1 MSLFFKIFTL
11 LAFLFI
17 NAFLFGQNSINTS
30 GAGLRWVSAGDL
42 DVTGNQITVE
52 AIFRKTTTA
61 NATNIV
67 SKHTDPATCNY
78 LLRPN
83 SFQMATNNGFYVCL
97 NTQPTVQN
105 TWYHAAATYDG
116 SIIKYYING
125 CLINSIPASGNL
137 VTNDFLTGIGM
148 QSQNP
153 IATTENFKGNIDEV
167 RIWNVARTEQE
178 IQLNMNFLL
187 LTTQPGLLAYY
198 KFNNHYLNSQGNATF
213 NGTPQGTP
221 TFDIESTLFLPLIII
236 AALPTD
242 ASCYGFSDG
251 SVTITA
257 AGTGALTYSIDGVTY
272 VSTSTFSNL
281 PAGSYTAYVKSP
293 QGCIVSQTFTINQP
307 PQVPTP
313 VINFPSPL
321 CETDSLFLSIDSLA
335 GASCTWTGPNN
346 FTTSLLDTVIPNASA
361 INSGNYNAFF
371 TLNGC
376 NSDTLIQPITVN
388 PIFDI
393 NIDTTICSNESYSLG
408 NQNLNTPG
416 SYTLA
421 LQTIAGCDSIIHLTL
436 QVNPAYSFVRDT
448 SLCAGESFTYQG
460 QTLNATGVYPFFL
473 QTTLGCDSTI
483 TYNLIVY
490 PIPAPPMLSSN
501 SPVECPGDIMNFQAD
516 TVTGGTFTWSGP
528 NNFTSS
534 ASSNSFSFDI
544 EDIGIYSSTVTVN
557 GCESPISSIDLSILK
572 IFTFDDFEFPNV
584 ITPNGDG
591 INDNLDLENYFETC
605 QEFTFFVFNRW
616 GNLVYQQSNTDI
628 PFGGLT
634 LDTATLVDGVYL
646 YKLSYEKGEKNGYI
660 HVIR

>member
-1 MSLFFKIFTL
+1 MKIRLPFFLVFFPLYLI
-11 LAFLFI
+11 
-17 NAFLFGQNSINTS
+17 GQNSLNTI
-30 GAGLRWVSAGDL
+30 GAGARYVDIGDL
-42 DVTGNQITVE
+42 DITGSQITVE
-52 AIFRKTTTA
+52 AIIRKSNTTVSNIISKHTGAADANYLFRPTLFGITTTA
-61 NATNIV
+61 GFFFCTNPI
-67 SKHTDPATCNY
+67 TLPINE
-78 LLRPN
+78 
-83 SFQMATNNGFYVCL
+83 
-97 NTQPTVQN
+97 
-105 TWYHAAATYDG
+105 WYHIAATYDG
-116 SIIKYYING
+116 SLIKYYVNG
-125 CLINSIPASGNL
+125 CKVNELPATGDLVQNNLITAIGARPANT
-137 VTNDFLTGIGM
+137 VPVEHFR
-148 QSQNP
+148 
-153 IATTENFKGNIDEV
+153 GNIDEV
-167 RIWNVARTEQE
+167 RIWNIVRTEVE
-178 IQLNMNFLL
+178 IQQNMNFLL
-187 LTTQPGLLAYY
+187 PTTQPGLQAYY
-198 KFNNHYLNSQGNATF
+198 KFNNNYLNSQGNAAF
-213 NGTPQGTP
+213 NGTPQGSP
-221 TFDIESTLFLPLIII
+221 AFDIESTLFLPLIII

-313 VINFPSPL
+313 VISFPSPL

-436 QVNPAYSFVRDT
+436 QVNPAYSFDRDT

-490 PIPAPPMLSSN
+490 PIPAPPVLSSN

>member
-1 MSLFFKIFTL
+1 MKILLPLF
-11 LAFLFI
+11 LAFFPLF
-17 NAFLFGQNSINTS
+17 LMGQNSLNTI
-30 GAGLRWVSAGDL
+30 GAGARYVDIGDL
-42 DVTGNQITVE
+42 DITGSQITVE
-52 AIFRKTTTA
+52 AIIRKSNTTVS
-61 NATNIV
+61 NII
-67 SKHTDPATCNY
+67 SKHTGAADANY
-78 LLRPN
+78 LFRPTL
-83 SFQMATNNGFYVCL
+83 FGITTTTGFYFCTNPVTL
-97 NTQPTVQN
+97 TVN
-105 TWYHAAATYDG
+105 EWYHIAATYDG
-116 SIIKYYING
+116 SLIKYYVNG
-125 CLINSIPASGNL
+125 CKVNELPATGDLVQNNLITAIGARPGNT
-137 VTNDFLTGIGM
+137 VPVEHFR
-148 QSQNP
+148 
-153 IATTENFKGNIDEV
+153 GNIDEV
-167 RIWNVARTEQE
+167 RIWNLVRTETE
-178 IQLNMNFLL
+178 IQQNMNFLL
-187 LTTQPGLLAYY
+187 PTTQPGLQAYY
-198 KFNNHYLNSQGNATF
+198 KFNNNYLNSQGNAAF
-213 NGTPQGTP
+213 NGTPQGSP
-221 TFDIESTLFLPLIII
+221 AFDVESTLFLPLILV

-257 AGTGALTYSIDGVTY
+257 AGTGALTYSIDGITY

-346 FTTSLLDTVIPNASA
+346 FTTSILDTVIPNASA

-490 PIPAPPMLSSN
+490 PIPAPPVLSSN

-557 GCESPISSIDLSILK
+557 GCESPVSSIDLSILK

-591 INDNLDLENYFETC
+591 INDNLDLENYFQTC
-605 QEFTFFVFNRW
+605 QEFTFYVFNRW

>member
-1 MSLFFKIFTL
+1 MKILLPFFLVFFPLFLI
-11 LAFLFI
+11 
-17 NAFLFGQNSINTS
+17 GQNSLNTI
-30 GAGLRWVSAGDL
+30 GAGARYVDIGDL
-42 DVTGNQITVE
+42 DIVGSQITVE
-52 AIFRKTTTA
+52 AIIRKSNTTVSNIISKHTGAADANYLFRPTLFGITTTA
-61 NATNIV
+61 GFFFCTNPI
-67 SKHTDPATCNY
+67 TLPINE
-78 LLRPN
+78 
-83 SFQMATNNGFYVCL
+83 
-97 NTQPTVQN
+97 
-105 TWYHAAATYDG
+105 WYHIAATYDG
-116 SIIKYYING
+116 SLIKYYVNG
-125 CLINSIPASGNL
+125 CKVNELPATGDLVQNNLITAIGARPANT
-137 VTNDFLTGIGM
+137 VPVEHFR
-148 QSQNP
+148 
-153 IATTENFKGNIDEV
+153 GNIDEV
-167 RIWNVARTEQE
+167 RIWSLVRTETE
-178 IQLNMNFLL
+178 IQQNMNFLL
-187 LTTQPGLLAYY
+187 PNTQPGLLAYY
-198 KFNNHYLNSQGNATF
+198 KFNNNYLNSQGNAAYD
-213 NGTPQGTP
+213 GIPQGTP
-221 TFDIESTLFLPLIII
+221 TFDVEATLFLPLILIV
-236 AALPTD
+236 ALPVD
-242 ASCYGFSDG
+242 ASCFGFSDG

-281 PAGSYTAYVKSP
+281 PAGTYTAYVKSP

-313 VINFPSPL
+313 MINFPSPL
-321 CETDSLFLSIDSLA
+321 CETDSLFLSVDSLA

-346 FTTSLLDTVIPNASA
+346 FTTSILDTIIPSASA
-361 INSGNYNAFF
+361 LNSGNYSAFF

-436 QVNPAYSFVRDT
+436 QVNPAYSFLRDT

-490 PIPAPPMLSSN
+490 PIPAPPVLSSN

-516 TVTGGTFTWSGP
+516 SVTGGTFAWSGA
-528 NNFTSS
+528 NNFISS
-534 ASSNSFSFDI
+534 SSSNSFSFGID
-544 EDIGIYSSTVTVN
+544 DIGTYSSTVTVN

-605 QEFTFFVFNRW
+605 QEFTFNVFNRW
-616 GNLVYQQSNTDI
+616 GNLVYQQSNTGV

-634 LDTATLVDGVYL
+634 LDAATLIDGVYL
-646 YKLSYEKGEKNGYI
+646 YKLSYEKGEKNGFI

>member
-1 MSLFFKIFTL
+1 MKILLPFFLVFFPLYLI
-11 LAFLFI
+11 
-17 NAFLFGQNSINTS
+17 GQNSLNTI
-30 GAGLRWVSAGDL
+30 GAGARYVDIGDL
-42 DVTGNQITVE
+42 DITGSQITVE
-52 AIFRKTTTA
+52 AIIRKSNTTVSNIISKHTGAADANYLFRPTLFGITTTA
-61 NATNIV
+61 GFFFCTNPI
-67 SKHTDPATCNY
+67 TLPINE
-78 LLRPN
+78 
-83 SFQMATNNGFYVCL
+83 
-97 NTQPTVQN
+97 
-105 TWYHAAATYDG
+105 WYHIAATYDG
-116 SIIKYYING
+116 SLIKYYVNG
-125 CLINSIPASGNL
+125 CKVNELPATGDLVQNNLITAIGARPANT
-137 VTNDFLTGIGM
+137 VPVEHFR
-148 QSQNP
+148 
-153 IATTENFKGNIDEV
+153 GNIDEV
-167 RIWNVARTEQE
+167 RIWNLVRTEVE
-178 IQLNMNFLL
+178 IQQNMNFLL
-187 LTTQPGLLAYY
+187 PTTQPGLQAYY
-198 KFNNHYLNSQGNATF
+198 KFNNNYLNSQGNAAF
-213 NGTPQGTP
+213 NGTPQGSP
-221 TFDIESTLFLPLIII
+221 AFDIESTLFLPLIII

-490 PIPAPPMLSSN
+490 PIPAPPILSSN

>member
-1 MSLFFKIFTL
+1 MKILLPFFLVLFPL
-11 LAFLFI
+11 FLI
-17 NAFLFGQNSINTS
+17 GQNSLNTI
-30 GAGLRWVSAGDL
+30 GAGARYVDIGDL
-42 DVTGNQITVE
+42 DITGSQITVE
-52 AIFRKTTTA
+52 AIIRKSNTTVSNIISKHSGAADANYLFRPTLFGITTTA
-61 NATNIV
+61 GFFFCTNPI
-67 SKHTDPATCNY
+67 TLPINE
-78 LLRPN
+78 
-83 SFQMATNNGFYVCL
+83 
-97 NTQPTVQN
+97 
-105 TWYHAAATYDG
+105 WYHIAATYDG
-116 SIIKYYING
+116 SLIKYYVNG
-125 CLINSIPASGNL
+125 CKVNELPATGDLVQNNLITAIGARPANT
-137 VTNDFLTGIGM
+137 VPVEHFR
-148 QSQNP
+148 
-153 IATTENFKGNIDEV
+153 GNIDEV
-167 RIWNVARTEQE
+167 RIWNIVRTEVE
-178 IQLNMNFLL
+178 IQQNMNFLL
-187 LTTQPGLLAYY
+187 PTTQPGLQAYY
-198 KFNNHYLNSQGNATF
+198 KFNNNYLNSQGNAAF
-213 NGTPQGTP
+213 NGTPQGSP
-221 TFDIESTLFLPLIII
+221 AFDIESTLFLPLIII

-272 VSTSTFSNL
+272 VSTNTFSNL

-361 INSGNYNAFF
+361 LNSGNYNAFF

-490 PIPAPPMLSSN
+490 PIPAPPILSSN

-528 NNFTSS
+528 TNFTSS

-605 QEFTFFVFNRW
+605 QEFTFYMFNRW

>member
-1 MSLFFKIFTL
+1 MKILLPFFLVFFPLFLI
-11 LAFLFI
+11 
-17 NAFLFGQNSINTS
+17 GQNSLNTI
-30 GAGLRWVSAGDL
+30 GAGARYVDIGDL
-42 DVTGNQITVE
+42 DITGSQITVE
-52 AIFRKTTTA
+52 AIIRKSNTTVSNIISKHTGAADANYLFRPTLFGITTTA
-61 NATNIV
+61 GFFFCTNPI
-67 SKHTDPATCNY
+67 TLPINE
-78 LLRPN
+78 
-83 SFQMATNNGFYVCL
+83 
-97 NTQPTVQN
+97 
-105 TWYHAAATYDG
+105 WYHIAATYDG
-116 SIIKYYING
+116 SLIKYYVNG
-125 CLINSIPASGNL
+125 CKVNELPATGDLVQNNLITAIGARPANT
-137 VTNDFLTGIGM
+137 VPVEHFR
-148 QSQNP
+148 
-153 IATTENFKGNIDEV
+153 GNIDEV
-167 RIWNVARTEQE
+167 RIWNIVRTEVE
-178 IQLNMNFLL
+178 IQQNMNFLL
-187 LTTQPGLLAYY
+187 PTTQPGLQAYY
-198 KFNNHYLNSQGNATF
+198 KFNNNYLNSQGNAAF
-213 NGTPQGTP
+213 NGTPQGRP
-221 TFDIESTLFLPLIII
+221 AFDIESTLFLPLIII

>member
-1 MSLFFKIFTL
+1 MKILLPFFLVLFPL
-11 LAFLFI
+11 FLI
-17 NAFLFGQNSINTS
+17 GQNSLNTI
-30 GAGLRWVSAGDL
+30 GAGARYVDIGDL
-42 DVTGNQITVE
+42 DITGSQITVE
-52 AIFRKTTTA
+52 AIIRKSNTTVSNIISKHSGAADANYLFRPTLFGITTTA
-61 NATNIV
+61 GFFFCTNPI
-67 SKHTDPATCNY
+67 TLPINE
-78 LLRPN
+78 
-83 SFQMATNNGFYVCL
+83 
-97 NTQPTVQN
+97 
-105 TWYHAAATYDG
+105 WYHIAATYDG
-116 SIIKYYING
+116 SLIKYYVNG
-125 CLINSIPASGNL
+125 CKVNELPATGDLVQNNLITAIGARPANT
-137 VTNDFLTGIGM
+137 VPVEHFR
-148 QSQNP
+148 
-153 IATTENFKGNIDEV
+153 GNIDEV
-167 RIWNVARTEQE
+167 RIWNIVRTEVE
-178 IQLNMNFLL
+178 IQQNMNFLL
-187 LTTQPGLLAYY
+187 PTTQPGLQAYY
-198 KFNNHYLNSQGNATF
+198 KFNNNYLNSQGNAAF
-213 NGTPQGTP
+213 NGTPQGSP
-221 TFDIESTLFLPLIII
+221 AFDIESTLFLPLIII

-272 VSTSTFSNL
+272 VSTNTFSNL
-281 PAGSYTAYVKSP
+281 PAGSYTVYVKSP

-361 INSGNYNAFF
+361 LNSGNYNAFF

-490 PIPAPPMLSSN
+490 PIPAPPILSSN

-528 NNFTSS
+528 TNFTSS

-605 QEFTFFVFNRW
+605 QEFTFYMFNRW

>member
-1 MSLFFKIFTL
+1 
-11 LAFLFI
+11 
-17 NAFLFGQNSINTS
+17 
-30 GAGLRWVSAGDL
+30 
-42 DVTGNQITVE
+42 
-52 AIFRKTTTA
+52 
-61 NATNIV
+61 
-67 SKHTDPATCNY
+67 
-78 LLRPN
+78 
-83 SFQMATNNGFYVCL
+83 
-97 NTQPTVQN
+97 
-105 TWYHAAATYDG
+105 
-116 SIIKYYING
+116 
-125 CLINSIPASGNL
+125 
-137 VTNDFLTGIGM
+137 
-148 QSQNP
+148 
-153 IATTENFKGNIDEV
+153 
-167 RIWNVARTEQE
+167 
-178 IQLNMNFLL
+178 
-187 LTTQPGLLAYY
+187 
-198 KFNNHYLNSQGNATF
+198 
-213 NGTPQGTP
+213 
-221 TFDIESTLFLPLIII
+221 
-236 AALPTD
+236 
-242 ASCYGFSDG
+242 
-251 SVTITA
+251 
-257 AGTGALTYSIDGVTY
+257 
-272 VSTSTFSNL
+272 
-281 PAGSYTAYVKSP
+281 
-293 QGCIVSQTFTINQP
+293 
-307 PQVPTP
+307 

-346 FTTSLLDTVIPNASA
+346 FTTSILDTVIPNASA

-490 PIPAPPMLSSN
+490 PIPAPPVLSSN

-557 GCESPISSIDLSILK
+557 GCESPVSSIDLSILK

-591 INDNLDLENYFETC
+591 INDNLDLENYFQTC
-605 QEFTFFVFNRW
+605 QEFTFYVFNRW

>member
-1 MSLFFKIFTL
+1 M
-11 LAFLFI
+11 
-17 NAFLFGQNSINTS
+17 
-30 GAGLRWVSAGDL
+30 
-42 DVTGNQITVE
+42 E
-52 AIFRKTTTA
+52 AIIRKSNSTVS
-61 NATNIV
+61 NII
-67 SKHTDPATCNY
+67 SKHTGLADANY
-78 LLRPN
+78 LFRPTL
-83 SFQMATNNGFYVCL
+83 FGITTTTGFYFCSNPIVL
-97 NTQPTVQN
+97 PINE
-105 TWYHAAATYDG
+105 WSHIAATYDG
-116 SIIKYYING
+116 SLIKFYVNG
-125 CLINSIPASGNL
+125 CKVNELPVTGDLVQNNLIAAIGARPGNAAP
-137 VTNDFLTGIGM
+137 VEHFR
-148 QSQNP
+148 
-153 IATTENFKGNIDEV
+153 GNIDEV
-167 RIWNVARTEQE
+167 RIWNLVRTETE
-178 IQLNMNFLL
+178 IQQNMNFLL
-187 LTTQPGLLAYY
+187 PSTQPGLQAYY
-198 KFNNHYLNSQGNATF
+198 KFNNNYLNSQGNATF

-221 TFDIESTLFLPLIII
+221 TFDVESSIFIPLILI
-236 AALPTD
+236 AATPLD
-242 ASCYGFSDG
+242 ATCFAYSDG

-346 FTTSLLDTVIPNASA
+346 FTTSILDTIIPNASA
-361 INSGNYNAFF
+361 INSGNYSAFF

-408 NQNLNTPG
+408 NQNLNLPG

-448 SLCAGESFTYQG
+448 SLCEGESFSFQG
-460 QTLNATGVYPFFL
+460 ETMNSTGTYPFFL

-490 PIPAPPMLSSN
+490 PIPAPPVLSSN

-528 NNFTSS
+528 TNFTSS

-605 QEFTFFVFNRW
+605 QEFAFYVFNRW
-616 GNLVYQQSNTDI
+616 GNLVYQQSNTGV
-628 PFGGLT
+628 PFGGLA

-646 YKLSYEKGEKNGYI
+646 YKLSYEKGEKNGFI

>member
-1 MSLFFKIFTL
+1 MKILLPFFLVFFPLFLI
-11 LAFLFI
+11 
-17 NAFLFGQNSINTS
+17 GQNSLNTI
-30 GAGLRWVSAGDL
+30 GAGARYVDIGDL
-42 DVTGNQITVE
+42 DITGSQITVE
-52 AIFRKTTTA
+52 AIIRKSNTTVSNIISKHTGAADANYLFRPTLFGITTTA
-61 NATNIV
+61 GFFFCTNPITLPINEW
-67 SKHTDPATCNY
+67 SHI
-78 LLRPN
+78 
-83 SFQMATNNGFYVCL
+83 
-97 NTQPTVQN
+97 
-105 TWYHAAATYDG
+105 AATYDG
-116 SIIKYYING
+116 SLIKYYVNG
-125 CLINSIPASGNL
+125 CKVNELPATGDLVQNNLITAIGARPANT
-137 VTNDFLTGIGM
+137 VPVEHFR
-148 QSQNP
+148 
-153 IATTENFKGNIDEV
+153 GNIDEV
-167 RIWNVARTEQE
+167 RIWNIVRTEVE
-178 IQLNMNFLL
+178 IQQNMNFLL
-187 LTTQPGLLAYY
+187 PTTQPGLQAYY
-198 KFNNHYLNSQGNATF
+198 KFNNNYLNSQGNAAF
-213 NGTPQGTP
+213 NGTPQGSP
-221 TFDIESTLFLPLIII
+221 AFDIESTLFLPLIII

-490 PIPAPPMLSSN
+490 PIPAPPILSSN

>member
-1 MSLFFKIFTL
+1 MKILLPFFLVFFPLYLI
-11 LAFLFI
+11 
-17 NAFLFGQNSINTS
+17 GQNSLNTI
-30 GAGLRWVSAGDL
+30 GAGARYVDIGDL
-42 DVTGNQITVE
+42 DITGSQITVE
-52 AIFRKTTTA
+52 AIIRKSNTTVSNIISKHTGAADANYLFRPTLFGITTTA
-61 NATNIV
+61 GFFFCTNPI
-67 SKHTDPATCNY
+67 TLPINE
-78 LLRPN
+78 
-83 SFQMATNNGFYVCL
+83 
-97 NTQPTVQN
+97 
-105 TWYHAAATYDG
+105 WYHIAATYDG
-116 SIIKYYING
+116 SLIKYYVNG
-125 CLINSIPASGNL
+125 CKVNELPATGDLVQNNLITAIGARPANT
-137 VTNDFLTGIGM
+137 VPVEHFR
-148 QSQNP
+148 
-153 IATTENFKGNIDEV
+153 GNIDEV
-167 RIWNVARTEQE
+167 RIWNLVRTEVE
-178 IQLNMNFLL
+178 IQQNMNFLL
-187 LTTQPGLLAYY
+187 PTTQPGLQAYY
-198 KFNNHYLNSQGNATF
+198 KFNNNYLNSQGNAAF
-213 NGTPQGTP
+213 NGTPQGSP
-221 TFDIESTLFLPLIII
+221 AFDIESTLFLPLIII

-490 PIPAPPMLSSN
+490 PIPAPPILSSN
-501 SPVECPGDIMNFQAD
+501 SSVECPGDIMNFQAD

>member
-1 MSLFFKIFTL
+1 MKILLPFFLVFFPLFLI
-11 LAFLFI
+11 
-17 NAFLFGQNSINTS
+17 GQNSLNTI
-30 GAGLRWVSAGDL
+30 GAGARYVDIGDL
-42 DVTGNQITVE
+42 DITGSQITVE
-52 AIFRKTTTA
+52 AIIRKSNTTVSNIISKHTGAADANYLFRPTLFGITTTA
-61 NATNIV
+61 GFFFCTNPI
-67 SKHTDPATCNY
+67 TLPINE
-78 LLRPN
+78 
-83 SFQMATNNGFYVCL
+83 
-97 NTQPTVQN
+97 
-105 TWYHAAATYDG
+105 WYHIAATYDG
-116 SIIKYYING
+116 SLIKYYVNG
-125 CLINSIPASGNL
+125 CKVNELPATGDLVQNNLITAIGARPANT
-137 VTNDFLTGIGM
+137 VPVEHFR
-148 QSQNP
+148 
-153 IATTENFKGNIDEV
+153 GNIDEV
-167 RIWNVARTEQE
+167 RIWNLVRTEVE
-178 IQLNMNFLL
+178 IQQNMNFLL
-187 LTTQPGLLAYY
+187 PTTQPGLQAYY
-198 KFNNHYLNSQGNATF
+198 KFNNNYLNSQGNAAF
-213 NGTPQGTP
+213 NGTPQGSP
-221 TFDIESTLFLPLIII
+221 AFDIESTLFLPLIII

-490 PIPAPPMLSSN
+490 PIPAPPILSSN

-646 YKLSYEKGEKNGYI
+646 YKLSYEKGEKNGCI

>member
-1 MSLFFKIFTL
+1 MKILLPFFLVFFPLFLI
-11 LAFLFI
+11 
-17 NAFLFGQNSINTS
+17 GQNSLNTI
-30 GAGLRWVSAGDL
+30 GAGARYVDIGDL
-42 DVTGNQITVE
+42 DIVGSQITVE
-52 AIFRKTTTA
+52 AIIRKSNTTVSNIISKHTGAADANYLFRPTLFGITTTA
-61 NATNIV
+61 GFFFCTNPI
-67 SKHTDPATCNY
+67 TLPINE
-78 LLRPN
+78 
-83 SFQMATNNGFYVCL
+83 
-97 NTQPTVQN
+97 
-105 TWYHAAATYDG
+105 WYHIAATYDG
-116 SIIKYYING
+116 SLIKYYVNG
-125 CLINSIPASGNL
+125 CKVNELPATGDLVQNNLITAIGARPANA
-137 VTNDFLTGIGM
+137 VPVEHFR
-148 QSQNP
+148 
-153 IATTENFKGNIDEV
+153 GNIDEV
-167 RIWNVARTEQE
+167 RIWNLVRTETE
-178 IQLNMNFLL
+178 IQQNMNFLL
-187 LTTQPGLLAYY
+187 PTTQPGLQAYY
-198 KFNNHYLNSQGNATF
+198 KFNNNYLNSQGNVAF
-213 NGTPQGTP
+213 NGTPQGSP
-221 TFDIESTLFLPLIII
+221 TFDVEATLFLPLILI
-236 AALPTD
+236 ATLPVD
-242 ASCYGFSDG
+242 ASCFGFSDG

-307 PQVPTP
+307 PQVPIP

-346 FTTSLLDTVIPNASA
+346 FTTSILDTVIPNASA
-361 INSGNYNAFF
+361 LNSGNYNAFF

-490 PIPAPPMLSSN
+490 PIPAPPVLSSN

-516 TVTGGTFTWSGP
+516 SVNGGTFAWSGA

-605 QEFTFFVFNRW
+605 QEFTFNVFNRW
-616 GNLVYQQSNTDI
+616 GNLVYQQSNTGA

-646 YKLSYEKGEKNGYI
+646 YKLSYEKGEKNGFI

>member
-1 MSLFFKIFTL
+1 MKILLPLF
-11 LAFLFI
+11 LAFFPLF
-17 NAFLFGQNSINTS
+17 LMGQNSLNTI
-30 GAGLRWVSAGDL
+30 GAGARYVDIGDL
-42 DVTGNQITVE
+42 DITGSQITVE
-52 AIFRKTTTA
+52 AIIRKSNTTVS
-61 NATNIV
+61 NII
-67 SKHTDPATCNY
+67 SKHTGAADANY
-78 LLRPN
+78 LFRPTL
-83 SFQMATNNGFYVCL
+83 FGITTTTGFYFCTNPVTL
-97 NTQPTVQN
+97 TVN
-105 TWYHAAATYDG
+105 EWYHIAATYDG
-116 SIIKYYING
+116 SLIKYYVNG
-125 CLINSIPASGNL
+125 CKVNELPATGDLVQNNLITAIGARPGNT
-137 VTNDFLTGIGM
+137 VPVEHFR
-148 QSQNP
+148 
-153 IATTENFKGNIDEV
+153 GNIDEV
-167 RIWNVARTEQE
+167 RIWNLVRTETE
-178 IQLNMNFLL
+178 IQQNMNFLL
-187 LTTQPGLLAYY
+187 PTTQPGLQAYY
-198 KFNNHYLNSQGNATF
+198 KFNNNYLNSQGNAAF
-213 NGTPQGTP
+213 NGTPQGSP
-221 TFDIESTLFLPLIII
+221 AFDVESTLFLPLILV

-257 AGTGALTYSIDGVTY
+257 AGTGALTYSIDGITY

-281 PAGSYTAYVKSP
+281 PAGSYTAYLKSP

-346 FTTSLLDTVIPNASA
+346 FTTSILDTVIPYASA

-490 PIPAPPMLSSN
+490 PIPAPPVLSSN

-557 GCESPISSIDLSILK
+557 GCESPVSSIDLSILK

-591 INDNLDLENYFETC
+591 INDNLDLENYFQTC
-605 QEFTFFVFNRW
+605 QEFTFYVFNRW

>member
-1 MSLFFKIFTL
+1 MKILLPFFLVLFPL
-11 LAFLFI
+11 FLI
-17 NAFLFGQNSINTS
+17 GQNSLNTI
-30 GAGLRWVSAGDL
+30 GAGARYVDIGDL
-42 DVTGNQITVE
+42 DITGSQITVE
-52 AIFRKTTTA
+52 AIIRKSNTTVSNIISKHSGAADANYLFRPTLFGITTTA
-61 NATNIV
+61 GFFFCTNPI
-67 SKHTDPATCNY
+67 TLPINE
-78 LLRPN
+78 
-83 SFQMATNNGFYVCL
+83 
-97 NTQPTVQN
+97 
-105 TWYHAAATYDG
+105 WYHIAATYDG
-116 SIIKYYING
+116 SLIKYYVNG
-125 CLINSIPASGNL
+125 CKVNELPATGDLVQNNLITAIGARPANT
-137 VTNDFLTGIGM
+137 VPVEHFR
-148 QSQNP
+148 
-153 IATTENFKGNIDEV
+153 GNIDEV
-167 RIWNVARTEQE
+167 RIWNIVRTEVE
-178 IQLNMNFLL
+178 IQQNMNFLL
-187 LTTQPGLLAYY
+187 PTTQPGLQAYF
-198 KFNNHYLNSQGNATF
+198 KFNNNYLNSQGNAAF
-213 NGTPQGTP
+213 NGTPQGSP
-221 TFDIESTLFLPLIII
+221 AFDIESTLFLPLIII

-272 VSTSTFSNL
+272 VSTNTFSNL

-361 INSGNYNAFF
+361 LNSGNYNAFF

-490 PIPAPPMLSSN
+490 PIPAPPILSSN

-528 NNFTSS
+528 TNFTSS

-605 QEFTFFVFNRW
+605 QEFTFYMFNRW

>member
-1 MSLFFKIFTL
+1 MKILLPFFLVFFPLFLI
-11 LAFLFI
+11 
-17 NAFLFGQNSINTS
+17 GQNSLNTI
-30 GAGLRWVSAGDL
+30 GAGARYVDIGDL
-42 DVTGNQITVE
+42 DITGSQITVE
-52 AIFRKTTTA
+52 AIIRKSNTTVSNIISKHTGAADANYLFRPTLFGITTTA
-61 NATNIV
+61 GFFFCTNPI
-67 SKHTDPATCNY
+67 TLPINE
-78 LLRPN
+78 
-83 SFQMATNNGFYVCL
+83 
-97 NTQPTVQN
+97 
-105 TWYHAAATYDG
+105 WYHIAATYDG
-116 SIIKYYING
+116 SLIKYYVNG
-125 CLINSIPASGNL
+125 CKVNELPATGDLVQNNLITAIGARPANT
-137 VTNDFLTGIGM
+137 VPVEHFR
-148 QSQNP
+148 
-153 IATTENFKGNIDEV
+153 GNIDEV
-167 RIWNVARTEQE
+167 RIWNLVRTEVE
-178 IQLNMNFLL
+178 IQQNMNFLL
-187 LTTQPGLLAYY
+187 PTTQPGLQAYY
-198 KFNNHYLNSQGNATF
+198 KFNNNYLNSQGNAAF
-213 NGTPQGTP
+213 NGTPQGSP
-221 TFDIESTLFLPLIII
+221 AFDIESTLFLPLIII

-490 PIPAPPMLSSN
+490 PIPATPILSSN

>member
-1 MSLFFKIFTL
+1 MKILLPFFLVFFPLFLI
-11 LAFLFI
+11 
-17 NAFLFGQNSINTS
+17 GQNSLNTI
-30 GAGLRWVSAGDL
+30 GAGARYVDIGDL
-42 DVTGNQITVE
+42 DITGSQITVE
-52 AIFRKTTTA
+52 AIIRKSNTTVSNIISKHTGAADANYLFRPTLFGITTTA
-61 NATNIV
+61 GFFFCTNPI
-67 SKHTDPATCNY
+67 TLPINE
-78 LLRPN
+78 
-83 SFQMATNNGFYVCL
+83 
-97 NTQPTVQN
+97 
-105 TWYHAAATYDG
+105 WYHIAATYDG
-116 SIIKYYING
+116 SLIKYYVNG
-125 CLINSIPASGNL
+125 CKVNELPATGDLVQNNLITAIGARPANT
-137 VTNDFLTGIGM
+137 VPVEHFR
-148 QSQNP
+148 
-153 IATTENFKGNIDEV
+153 GNIDEV
-167 RIWNVARTEQE
+167 RIWNIVRTEVE
-178 IQLNMNFLL
+178 IQQNMNFLL
-187 LTTQPGLLAYY
+187 PTTQPGLQAYY
-198 KFNNHYLNSQGNATF
+198 KFNNNYLNSQGNAAF
-213 NGTPQGTP
+213 NGTPQGSP
-221 TFDIESTLFLPLIII
+221 AFDIESTLFLPLIII

-490 PIPAPPMLSSN
+490 PIPAPPILSSN

>member
-1 MSLFFKIFTL
+1 MKILLPFFLVLFPL
-11 LAFLFI
+11 FLI
-17 NAFLFGQNSINTS
+17 GQNSLNTI
-30 GAGLRWVSAGDL
+30 GAGARYVDIGDL
-42 DVTGNQITVE
+42 DITGSQITVE
-52 AIFRKTTTA
+52 AIIRKSNTTVSNIISKHSGAADANYLFRPTLFGITTTA
-61 NATNIV
+61 GFFFCTNPI
-67 SKHTDPATCNY
+67 TLPINE
-78 LLRPN
+78 
-83 SFQMATNNGFYVCL
+83 
-97 NTQPTVQN
+97 
-105 TWYHAAATYDG
+105 WYHIAATYDG
-116 SIIKYYING
+116 SLIKYYVNG
-125 CLINSIPASGNL
+125 CKVNELPATGDLVQNNLITAIGARPANT
-137 VTNDFLTGIGM
+137 VPVEHFR
-148 QSQNP
+148 
-153 IATTENFKGNIDEV
+153 GNIDEV
-167 RIWNVARTEQE
+167 RIWNIVRTEVE
-178 IQLNMNFLL
+178 IQQNMNFLL
-187 LTTQPGLLAYY
+187 PTTQPGLQAYY
-198 KFNNHYLNSQGNATF
+198 KFNNNYLNSQGNAAF
-213 NGTPQGTP
+213 NGTPQGSP
-221 TFDIESTLFLPLIII
+221 AFDIESTLFLPLIII

-272 VSTSTFSNL
+272 VSTNTFSNL

-361 INSGNYNAFF
+361 LNSGNYNAFF

-483 TYNLIVY
+483 NYNLIVY
-490 PIPAPPMLSSN
+490 PIPAPPILSSN

-528 NNFTSS
+528 TNFTSS

-605 QEFTFFVFNRW
+605 QEFTFYMFNRW

>member
-1 MSLFFKIFTL
+1 MKILLPFFLVFFPLFLI
-11 LAFLFI
+11 
-17 NAFLFGQNSINTS
+17 GQNSLNTI
-30 GAGLRWVSAGDL
+30 GAGARYVDIGDL
-42 DVTGNQITVE
+42 DITGSQITVE
-52 AIFRKTTTA
+52 AIIRKSNTTVSNIISKHTGAADANYLFRPTLFGITTTA
-61 NATNIV
+61 GFFFCTNPI
-67 SKHTDPATCNY
+67 TLPINE
-78 LLRPN
+78 
-83 SFQMATNNGFYVCL
+83 
-97 NTQPTVQN
+97 
-105 TWYHAAATYDG
+105 WYHIAATYDG
-116 SIIKYYING
+116 SLIKYYVNG
-125 CLINSIPASGNL
+125 CKVNELPATGDLVQNNLITAIGARPANT
-137 VTNDFLTGIGM
+137 VPVEHFR
-148 QSQNP
+148 
-153 IATTENFKGNIDEV
+153 GNIDEV
-167 RIWNVARTEQE
+167 RIWNLVRTEVE
-178 IQLNMNFLL
+178 IQQNMNFLL
-187 LTTQPGLLAYY
+187 PTTQPGLQAYY
-198 KFNNHYLNSQGNATF
+198 KFNNNYLNSQGNAAF
-213 NGTPQGTP
+213 NGTPQGSP
-221 TFDIESTLFLPLIII
+221 AFDIESTLFLPLIII

-490 PIPAPPMLSSN
+490 PIPAPPILSSN